1 MADPLGLVNGPGITP
16 PIRPTSIGLPKVGP
30 GSGSGVD
37 FGAVL
42 KAEMSKVN
50 ELQASAQVAAEDFAA
65 GRRDDLESVLFATRK
80 ADIAF
85 KMLLQIR
92 NKVLEAYE
100 EVKQLR
106 I

>member
-1 MADPLGLVNGPGITP
+1 MTDPLGLITGPGGT
-16 PIRPTSIGLPKVGP
+16 GLPTAAKPASEAAG
-30 GSGSGVD
+30 GVD

-42 KAEMSKVN
+42 KAEMARVN
-50 ELQASAQVAAEDFAA
+50 ELQEAAQVAAEDFAA
-65 GRRDDLESVLFATRK
+65 GRRDDIESVLFAARK
-80 ADIAF
+80 ADTAF
-85 KMLLQIR
+85 KMLLQVR